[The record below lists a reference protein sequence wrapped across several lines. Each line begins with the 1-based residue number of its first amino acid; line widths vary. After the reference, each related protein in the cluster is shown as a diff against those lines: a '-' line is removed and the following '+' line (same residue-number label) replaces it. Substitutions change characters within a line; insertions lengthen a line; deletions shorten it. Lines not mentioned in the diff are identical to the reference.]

1 MGICSSKDQAEQAQK
16 NAEIEKDLKAA
27 KTALKNEVKMLLL
40 GAGESG
46 KSTILKQMQL
56 IHGSGYSQQERES
69 YKEIIF
75 SNVAQS
81 MKVILEAM
89 EVLNIPL
96 ANEDNKKHQ
105 AVILELPPQ
114 LEGTD
119 TLPKEITEAVKAL
132 WIDGGVKQCFMRKKE
147 YQLNDSAKYYFDSID
162 RISQTGFMPTDQDIL
177 HSRVKTTG
185 ITETTF
191 KIDQLTYR
199 MFDVGGQ
206 RSERKKWIHCFEN
219 VTAVIFLAAISEFDQ
234 VLIEDESVNR
244 IQEALTLFDSI
255 CNSKWFVNTSM
266 ILFLNKKDLFQ
277 EKLTYAKLKDS
288 FPEYEGPNEY
298 EPASQFLL
306 SKFLEL
312 NKSPQTKQIYAH
324 FTCATDTAQ
333 IKFVM
338 AAVTD
343 IIIQKNL
350 RDTGLM

>member
-1 MGICSSKDQAEQAQK
+1 MGICASKDGQEQTDK

-27 KTALKNEVKMLLL
+27 KVALKNEVKMLLL

-56 IHGSGYSQQERES
+56 IHGSGYSSSDRES
-69 YKEIIF
+69 FKEIVF

-89 EVLNIPL
+89 EVLKIAL
-96 ANEDNKKHQ
+96 VNEASAKQ
-105 AVILELPPQ
+105 AAVIKELPPQ
-114 LEGTD
+114 LEGTE
-119 TLPKEITEAVKAL
+119 TLPKEIADAVRAL
-132 WIDGGVKQCFMRKKE
+132 WADAGVKEAFGRKKE
-147 YQLNDSAKYYFDSID
+147 YQLNDSAKYYFENID
-162 RISQTGFMPTDQDIL
+162 RISQPGYSPTDQDIL
-177 HSRVKTTG
+177 FSRVKTTG

-191 KIDQLTYR
+191 KIDQLLYR

-219 VTAVIFLAAISEFDQ
+219 VTAVIFMAAISEYDQ
-234 VLIEDESVNR
+234 VLIEDETVNR
-244 IQEALTLFDSI
+244 IQEALGLFDSI
-255 CNSKWFVNTSM
+255 CNSKWFATTSM
-266 ILFLNKKDLFQ
+266 ILFLNKIDLFKDKISRSPLSEFFPDFTGGEDY
-277 EKLTYAKLKDS
+277 EK
-288 FPEYEGPNEY
+288 
-298 EPASQFLL
+298 ASSFLL
-306 SKFLEL
+306 NKFIEL